1 MIVSCSIICC
11 TIILCVFY
19 ICNKVSGIFNQA
31 KYNYKDILELF
42 DYFLSKSYD
51 TIYEMDLI
59 THITNNVTLNPDER
73 ETYERNF
80 IKRTMIYMGKRNLK
94 LFINFFGDKETVII
108 NMIRYM
114 RKRIN
119 DDGLTKI
126 IQQQNQQEQLQQ

>member
-1 MIVSCSIICC
+1 MIVSFSILSI
-11 TIILCVFY
+11 TILL
-19 ICNKVSGIFNQA
+19 VSIYVCRTISQIIVQS
-31 KYNYKDILELF
+31 KYSYKDILELF

-59 THITNNVTLNPDER
+59 THITNNTTLNPDER

-80 IKRTMIYMGKRNLK
+80 IKRSLLYMGKRNLK
-94 LFINFFGDKETVII
+94 LFIKFFGDQETITI
-108 NMIRYM
+108 NMLRYI

-126 IQQQNQQEQLQQ
+126 IQNQQSSQSQ

>member
-1 MIVSCSIICC
+1 MIISCCILCF
-11 TIILCVFY
+11 TIIMMSIYVCQKISNVY
-19 ICNKVSGIFNQA
+19 IQS

-80 IKRTMIYMGKRNLK
+80 IKRTLLYMGKRNLK
-94 LFINFFGDKETVII
+94 LFIDFFGDKETVTI

-126 IQQQNQQEQLQQ
+126 IQNQQSEQQI

>member
-1 MIVSCSIICC
+1 MIISYCIVSA
-11 TIILCVFY
+11 TIILTAIYVCHKISNVY
-19 ICNKVSGIFNQA
+19 SQS
-31 KYNYKDILELF
+31 KYTYKEILELF

-80 IKRTMIYMGKRNLK
+80 IKRSMLYMGKRNLK
-94 LFINFFGDKETVII
+94 LFISFFGDRETVVI
-108 NMIRYM
+108 NMLRYM

-126 IQQQNQQEQLQQ
+126 IQNQQSQQQI